1 MGGQY
6 SAKRK
11 DQIMHKVKYVEL
23 NFPLE
28 ELIGPESALH
38 LVSLKNK
45 GTNVLRCWRA
55 RVCTGVFVCLL
66 LFNKSTN
73 EDILSLSC

>member
-1 MGGQY
+1 MGGQN

-38 LVSLKNK
+38 LGYLKNK
-45 GTNVLRCWRA
+45 AMNVLICWRA
-55 RVCTGVFVCLL
+55 RVCTGIFCLL
-66 LFNKSTN
+66 ASF
-73 EDILSLSC
+73 